1 MNKPNYKVGDIVKV
15 NPDNDNEN
23 YFSFRDRPLKII
35 HVATSTDQHLGYDD
49 SMEGQ
54 GLYDF
59 IDAVTG
65 MEIGC
70 SLYDY
75 ELVKY

>member
-1 MNKPNYKVGDIVKV
+1 MSKPLYKIGEVVKV
-15 NPDNDNEN
+15 HSDNDNEN
-23 YFSFRDRPLKII
+23 YSSFRDRPLKII
-35 HVATSTDQHLGYDD
+35 HVATSTEQHPGYDD
-49 SMEGQ
+49 SMKGQ

-75 ELVKY
+75 ELTKH